1 MEKEQICIRW
11 INIHKSTDIY
21 ANISRYNN
29 NQINE
34 NQLGGNIMKQF
45 VALMGITYAQL
56 TYNNNQEQKEK
67 RTQNITKTSHKKHRQ
82 NWPQIC
88 YQTFK
93 ILIIGG
99 CGSGKT
105 N

>member
-1 MEKEQICIRW
+1 M
-11 INIHKSTDIY
+11 
-21 ANISRYNN
+21 
-29 NQINE
+29 
-34 NQLGGNIMKQF
+34 
-45 VALMGITYAQL
+45 
-56 TYNNNQEQKEK
+56 
-67 RTQNITKTSHKKHRQ
+67 TQNITKTSHKKHRQ